1 MPDILY
7 ACSVVLLGYVVLGI
21 TGFGSSL
28 VVVPL
33 LSWKWPLPDVVLLA
47 LLLDVPA
54 SAMLGGLNFREVD
67 RLEFARLL
75 PGMAL
80 GSAAGLWLHGMVDPR
95 WPILALGLYIAV
107 VGARA
112 LLAGRGEL
120 PRASTRW
127 QAAAGLAAGLI
138 EVMFATAGPV
148 VLAWLNRRLPS
159 IRAVRATTPVTMA
172 VCAITALVVIAL
184 HGGLSDPR
192 AWERWALLLLV
203 AASGV
208 AIGNRV
214 ARHVPASAL
223 KRVVYGMLVL
233 SGLALVVRA
242 A

>member
-7 ACSVVLLGYVVLGI
+7 ACSVILLGYVVLGI

-75 PGMAL
+75 PGMAI
-80 GSAAGLWLHGMVDPR
+80 GSAVGLWLHGVVDPR
-95 WPILALGLYIAV
+95 WPVLALGLYVAV
-107 VGARA
+107 VGVRA
-112 LLAGRGEL
+112 LLAARSEL
-120 PRASTRW
+120 PRVSTRW
-127 QAAAGLAAGLI
+127 QSVAGIAAGLI

-172 VCAITALVVIAL
+172 VCAITALVVIAF

-192 AWERWALLLLV
+192 AWQRWAVLLFV
-203 AASGV
+203 AAGGV
-208 AIGNRV
+208 IIGNRV
-214 ARHVPASAL
+214 ARHVSVLAL
-223 KRVVYGMLVL
+223 KRVVCGMLVL
-233 SGLALVVRA
+233 SGLALVMRA